1 MLKTHLFACTLAL
14 ATLTATVSAQ
24 TPVTLYGVNTYD
36 TNQNMSGVYTVEAV
50 ENAQPELY
58 WGNSEMLGN
67 GGAVYDNEK
76 LYILSYLNF
85 NDMLIWWYLICDI
98 EAQTHTCIYPDDFG
112 IADAGSAQTYDPT
125 TGTAYSICLNAD
137 DPTKFTLSTINLA
150 DGAKKKVADIEQ
162 QLVAMSFTANG
173 ILYGIGV
180 DGNLYTVDKTDASLT
195 LIGATGIHPKSSNQ
209 SAAIDYETNVMYWS
223 SYTDDGG
230 VLYSVDLTSGQ
241 ATLLSKYDDS
251 HQFVGL
257 FIKQSTKKAGAPE
270 AATNLDISF
279 DKATTNG
286 SITFTAPTL
295 DTNGTDLSGELTY
308 QVKLNDD
315 ILTKG
320 FTQPGHSTEA
330 KFTSPVTG
338 NCIFTVITANDFGH
352 SLPANVSTWV
362 GMDTPL
368 KVENCVLT
376 NDNSTLTLSWTLPEK
391 GINGGY
397 VDPELTRYIID
408 RGPYDTNVAEA
419 HEGTTFTEKLDFTG
433 VNPVLYRI
441 TPFVD
446 DKVGEPEL
454 SNSIL
459 VGEYMEP
466 PFAEDFTD
474 PFRSMVFKT
483 ITSYNPDDVA
493 GWMYNF
499 DAGMII
505 CEWPWSSNDHDAWF
519 ISAPILLEADK
530 YYQVKTTLRSE
541 GMYNHDTQEYDD
553 VYAGVLSLHLG
564 SEPTVESMATGIIA
578 PFEITCKDFKVYESD
593 KFTVQST
600 GTYHIGYH
608 MSGRRSIYYA
618 FLQRLEVE
626 PVDGSGI
633 ADANAE
639 SKFAVQLSGNLL
651 AIDNPSCCNVSVTA
665 IDGRTIT
672 TTSDAH
678 ATVNLAPGIYIAS
691 DGCRS
696 AKIAVK

>member
-1 MLKTHLFACTLAL
+1 
-14 ATLTATVSAQ
+14 
-24 TPVTLYGVNTYD
+24 
-36 TNQNMSGVYTVEAV
+36 
-50 ENAQPELY
+50 
-58 WGNSEMLGN
+58 
-67 GGAVYDNEK
+67 
-76 LYILSYLNF
+76 
-85 NDMLIWWYLICDI
+85 
-98 EAQTHTCIYPDDFG
+98 
-112 IADAGSAQTYDPT
+112 
-125 TGTAYSICLNAD
+125 
-137 DPTKFTLSTINLA
+137 
-150 DGAKKKVADIEQ
+150 
-162 QLVAMSFTANG
+162 
-173 ILYGIGV
+173 
-180 DGNLYTVDKTDASLT
+180 
-195 LIGATGIHPKSSNQ
+195 
-209 SAAIDYETNVMYWS
+209 
-223 SYTDDGG
+223 
-230 VLYSVDLTSGQ
+230 
-241 ATLLSKYDDS
+241 
-251 HQFVGL
+251 
-257 FIKQSTKKAGAPE
+257 
-270 AATNLDISF
+270 
-279 DKATTNG
+279 
-286 SITFTAPTL
+286 
-295 DTNGTDLSGELTY
+295 
-308 QVKLNDD
+308 
-315 ILTKG
+315 
-320 FTQPGHSTEA
+320 
-330 KFTSPVTG
+330 
-338 NCIFTVITANDFGH
+338 
-352 SLPANVSTWV
+352 
-362 GMDTPL
+362 
-368 KVENCVLT
+368 
-376 NDNSTLTLSWTLPEK
+376 
-391 GINGGY
+391 
-397 VDPELTRYIID
+397 
-408 RGPYDTNVAEA
+408 
-419 HEGTTFTEKLDFTG
+419 
-433 VNPVLYRI
+433 
-441 TPFVD
+441 
-446 DKVGEPEL
+446 
-454 SNSIL
+454 
-459 VGEYMEP
+459 MEP

-678 ATVNLAPGIYIAS
+678 ATVNLAPGIYIVS